1 MTTAD
6 MAPVDQGPAEAG
18 HPEGAVAGWKPVGTG
33 TSRGASPDPD
43 NSEVWLDADG
53 AHAPRPGAFRRP
65 GIVHHRMYDP
75 GRTVEHPG
83 SEALFPPVAN
93 GLDYL
98 VSVVEH
104 LESGTERPSAR
115 DLKYAALHLAA
126 GAEVLLKA
134 RLQAEHWSLVFKDP
148 GKAKHSELQ
157 DGSFVSCGPTEAID
171 RLVDIARI
179 PIDDKDRKAVK
190 ELAERRNA
198 LQHYGLIGK
207 AANSFAVES
216 KTAEVLNFLISF
228 LDDHL
233 LPTLSEAEQE
243 EAEVDMERIRG
254 GLLRIGGFVKK
265 RLQILGSALKPL
277 QERTVRCF
285 ECEQF
290 TYVVDLPEGG
300 NGGIPNCRFCRTSAS
315 PEDAALTYGAM
326 LAGKDPWTPDM
337 ESRASLECPDCLQTA
352 LVCGVRLMSDPAA
365 LVDFCFQCAKVI
377 QELPPISTC
386 GVCGREHWL
395 TGRPACDSCLELSE
409 VGAP

>member
-1 MTTAD
+1 MTSAD
-6 MAPVDQGPAEAG
+6 MVPIDEGPTEASYSGGTAAIRKTVDTDTGRGP
-18 HPEGAVAGWKPVGTG
+18 
-33 TSRGASPDPD
+33 SPDPD
-43 NSEVWLDADG
+43 NSEVWLDAAG

-83 SEALFPPVAN
+83 SEAHFPPIAN

-148 GKAKHSELQ
+148 GKAKHSELL

-171 RLVDIARI
+171 RLVDIARV
-179 PIDDKDRKAVK
+179 PIDDKDKKAVK

-233 LPTLSEAEQE
+233 LPTLSEVEQE

-254 GLLRIGGFVKK
+254 GLLRIQGFVKK
-265 RLQILGSALKPL
+265 RLQTLGTALKPL
-277 QERTVRCF
+277 RDRTVHCY

-290 TYVVDLPEGG
+290 TYVVHLPDDGERS
-300 NGGIPNCRFCRTSAS
+300 IPNCRFCRTSSS
-315 PEDAALTYGAM
+315 PEDAALTYGSM
-326 LAGKDPWTPDM
+326 LLGKDPWTVDL
-337 ESRASLECPDCLQTA
+337 ESRASLECPECLQTA
-352 LVCGVRLMSDPAA
+352 LVCGVRLMSDPATP
-365 LVDFCFQCAKVI
+365 VDFCFRCAKVI
-377 QELPPISTC
+377 QELPPLSTC
-386 GVCGREHWL
+386 GVCGSGHWF

-409 VGAP
+409 VEVP